1 MLHCKA
7 CSGTPLME
15 IQLEE
20 DITKQLSQMK
30 MITQGTPGE

>member
-1 MLHCKA
+1 
-7 CSGTPLME
+7 ME

-30 MITQGTPGE
+30 MITQGTPGEWQMSDLM

>member
-1 MLHCKA
+1 
-7 CSGTPLME
+7 ME

-30 MITQGTPGE
+30 VITQGSLGEWHIYELI